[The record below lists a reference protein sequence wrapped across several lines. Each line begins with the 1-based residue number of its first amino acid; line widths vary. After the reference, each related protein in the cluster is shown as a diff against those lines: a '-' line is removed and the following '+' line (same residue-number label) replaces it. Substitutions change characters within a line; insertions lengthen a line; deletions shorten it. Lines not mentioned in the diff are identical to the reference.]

1 MSGRKTELSSDNKKE
16 EKVDKERKGE
26 MVDYEM
32 IIMGMKIRVKL
43 ILFLMFHAQ
52 T

>member
-1 MSGRKTELSSDNKKE
+1 MSGRKIEPSIDNKKK
-16 EKVDKERKGE
+16 KVDKERKGE

>member
-1 MSGRKTELSSDNKKE
+1 MGEKWEPSSDNKKT
-16 EKVDKERKGE
+16 KVDKERKGE

-43 ILFLMFHAQ
+43 ILLLMLHAQ